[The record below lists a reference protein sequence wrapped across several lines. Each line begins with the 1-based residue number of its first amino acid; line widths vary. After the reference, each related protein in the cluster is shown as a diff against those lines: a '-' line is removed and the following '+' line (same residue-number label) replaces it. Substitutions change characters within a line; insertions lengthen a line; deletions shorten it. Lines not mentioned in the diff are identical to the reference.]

1 MGKWSLKPAKEL
13 SEDYLK
19 RISRYLSVEMA
30 SSKSADQALSKLT
43 VSDFLIVLDEQG
55 RAFDSIGLAKWIES
69 KKMDATK
76 SLVFLVGPGEGLPQS
91 IKAKANLLLRLSDFT
106 LQHELALVVLME
118 QIYRAC
124 TILKGEPYH
133 K

>member
-1 MGKWSLKPAKEL
+1 MKPVGELVLEYQKRLKHTLP
-13 SEDYLK
+13 
-19 RISRYLSVEMA
+19 VEVV
-30 SSKSADQALSKLT
+30 SIKSAESVFEKIKST
-43 VSDFLIVLDEQG
+43 DFLIVLDEKG
-55 RAFDSIGLAKWIES
+55 KSFDSVAFAKWIES

-76 SLVFLVGPGEGLPQS
+76 SLIFLVGPGEGLPQS
-91 IKAKANLLLRLSDFT
+91 IKTKANLLLRLSDFT